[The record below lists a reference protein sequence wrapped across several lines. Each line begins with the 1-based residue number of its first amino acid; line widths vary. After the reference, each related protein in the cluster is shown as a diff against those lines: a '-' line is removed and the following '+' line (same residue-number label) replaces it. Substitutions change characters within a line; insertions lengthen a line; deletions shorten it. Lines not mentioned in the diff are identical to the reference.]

1 MVCNVFSRRILS
13 FSPED
18 LSSLFAMLPSSIAVM
33 QFKLVLCRNVLRKPP
48 GSESGNPAIS
58 KPHVRAQ
65 PRPIPARRRQLEP
78 LQSQTSVTSDSAPT
92 SVHPESDLSIARKY
106 PRITPSDIMEL
117 LSTPCSS
124 EVNVNAQELEM
135 KAELVLTY
143 GNLHKQKGSQDED
156 EDAEWKKMLQS
167 GTLKQALDT
176 AFGEHSIV
184 EPDVTKSAQSMK
196 KLLLLATLSVWGAS
210 T

>member
-1 MVCNVFSRRILS
+1 
-13 FSPED
+13 
-18 LSSLFAMLPSSIAVM
+18 
-33 QFKLVLCRNVLRKPP
+33 
-48 GSESGNPAIS
+48 
-58 KPHVRAQ
+58 
-65 PRPIPARRRQLEP
+65 
-78 LQSQTSVTSDSAPT
+78 
-92 SVHPESDLSIARKY
+92 
-106 PRITPSDIMEL
+106 MEL